1 MLGYKKAVSII
12 PILYSTFAF
21 NVNTDVGF
29 NDEELTAVVIE
40 GDDQGRPRLG
50 SSLNDPSVR
59 EVNSLKIVNGETAT
73 PHEFPWMVWP

>member
-1 MLGYKKAVSII
+1 MLGYKKAVFI

-40 GDDQGRPRLG
+40 GC
-50 SSLNDPSVR
+50 
-59 EVNSLKIVNGETAT
+59 KIVILIIISS
-73 PHEFPWMVWP
+73 V